1 MLVEKYVTEHNMRE
15 FSVGI
20 IGNENK
26 ILLPIEIDYE
36 SMQVETRILSGTA
49 AQKDLEKVKLLKC
62 EEKLKQNICNMAI
75 QTYNAIN
82 CKDYCRVDIR
92 LNNTGLYL
100 LEINI
105 MPGLGPVSFLPFAA
119 KEIVNL
125 DYPSL
130 IELLVKES
138 MNRYKLNPGLR
149 QANL

>member
-1 MLVEKYVTEHNMRE
+1 MGCV
-15 FSVGI
+15 
-20 IGNENK
+20 
-26 ILLPIEIDYE
+26 PIYF
-36 SMQVETRILSGTA
+36 
-49 AQKDLEKVKLLKC
+49 
-62 EEKLKQNICNMAI
+62 N
-75 QTYNAIN
+75 NAIN

-92 LNNTGLYL
+92 LNNTGLYM

-138 MNRYKLNPGLR
+138 INRYKLNPGLR